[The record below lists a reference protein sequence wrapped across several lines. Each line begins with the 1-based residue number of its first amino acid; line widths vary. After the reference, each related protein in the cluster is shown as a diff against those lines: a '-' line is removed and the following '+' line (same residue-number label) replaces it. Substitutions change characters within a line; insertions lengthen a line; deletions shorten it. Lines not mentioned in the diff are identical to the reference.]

1 MSKSLRRDEKGASAI
16 EFALA
21 APAML
26 MFIIGIAQL
35 GMLCMAD
42 AGLRQAVAEGAR
54 AANIFPTP
62 DHSEIIARVEEAAWG
77 MQEEHITAPT
87 VGEGT
92 DEDGNEYL
100 EISMSYQA
108 PLNFAFLE
116 LDPVTLTEVRRVY
129 LRGPA
134 ASGDDE
140 DEEEGGGG
148 GTSAGGTSTG
158 GDGGTSASSSA
169 SGGTSSTSASSTST
183 SSTSTGSTSST
194 SSTGGSTT
202 TSSSTTSSSSTSSGN
217 GSSGNASSGNNN
229 GSSGHSHGGS
239 SGNGSN
245 GNGH

>member
-1 MSKSLRRDEKGASAI
+1 MMKSLRRDEKGASAI

-42 AGLRQAVAEGAR
+42 AGLRSAVAEGAR
-54 AANIFPTP
+54 AANVYPTP
-62 DHSEIIARVEEAAWG
+62 ESDEIIARINQAAWG
-77 MQEEHITAPT
+77 MQEDHITAPT
-87 VGEGT
+87 VGSGT

-100 EISMSYQA
+100 EITMSYQA

-134 ASGDDE
+134 SSGDDE

-148 GTSAGGTSTG
+148 GGEGGGGGDGDGGDGGGDAGGGTSAGGTS
-158 GDGGTSASSSA
+158 
-169 SGGTSSTSASSTST
+169 STSTSSTST
-183 SSTSTGSTSST
+183 SSTSTG
-194 SSTGGSTT
+194 STGGSTT

-217 GSSGNASSGNNN
+217 ASSGNNN
-229 GSSGHSHGGS
+229 GSSGHDHGGS
-239 SGNGSN
+239 SGNGH
-245 GNGH
+245 GNDD